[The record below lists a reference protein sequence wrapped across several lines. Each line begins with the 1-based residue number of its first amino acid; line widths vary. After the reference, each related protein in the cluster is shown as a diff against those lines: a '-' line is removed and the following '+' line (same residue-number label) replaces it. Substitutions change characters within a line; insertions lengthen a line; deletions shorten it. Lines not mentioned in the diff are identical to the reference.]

1 MISLLS
7 ACNLYSS
14 VDKPKGDP
22 QLLSAARACLDRGD
36 YECAKEYYNQLSD
49 SENDTKLSELA
60 FTEMAETDAFSIRD
74 LITSLGSDRG
84 GGNSF
89 LKIAE
94 LMAGRGKTDGDT
106 RAILQSAYASV
117 GGIQNTDLKSFM
129 QFITAL
135 GMFNEVLA
143 NAVGPDGVL
152 TASDLAQ
159 NPSACILGGAPACA
173 SSSDCDNPGTNLVNT
188 IVGDVTSLDS
198 GDWTSGASLAKL
210 QFAAAAAA
218 DALGNLSGSNSY
230 EGILDTMNQLDDLNL
245 PQYSVANCKRMLL
258 LTTLFNN

>member
-7 ACNLYSS
+7 GCNLYSG

-49 SENDTKLSELA
+49 GENDTKLSELA

-94 LMAGRGKTDGDT
+94 LMASRGKTDGNT

-143 NAVGPDGVL
+143 NAVGTDGVL

-159 NPSACILGGAPACA
+159 NPTACA
-173 SSSDCDNPGTNLVNT
+173 SAGAGCALSTDCNNSVGAGIDDGT
-188 IVGDVTSLDS
+188 GEVTSLDS
-198 GDWTSGASLAKL
+198 GDWTSNATLTKL
-210 QFAAAAAA
+210 QVAAAAAS
-218 DALGNLSGSNSY
+218 DALANLSGNNNY
-230 EGILDTMNQLDDLNL
+230 EGILETMNQLDDLNL
-245 PQYSVANCKRMLL
+245 PANSNARCKRMVL